1 MLELM
6 RSFLA
11 LSFLLLPLFTYAQDE
26 APADTVKI
34 PAAIEELEEIQ
45 LMIDVAPTIS
55 LDESDLGD
63 ASSQSISSLLTAGRD
78 PYFSAA
84 TFNWGI
90 SRFRIR
96 GYDNDNFITYMN
108 GVPMDNLDNGFSAF
122 FLWNG
127 LNDVLRNRDNSLG
140 LRPNTYAFG
149 NIGGMFNIDSRASKQ
164 WKQFRVNYASTNRNY
179 TNRLMATYSTGIT
192 PKGWAFTGSASRR
205 WAQEGYITGTFYD
218 AWAYFLSAEKIFNA
232 RHSLALTSFGAP
244 TKYGRSGASIRELQD
259 LSGSPYYNPFWG
271 YQNGEKRNSSVSQN
285 HQPTFILT
293 HDWKPSNKSSVI
305 TAASYTFGQR
315 SISAIDWYNAP
326 DPRADYYRDLPSFI
340 TTQDPEQAL
349 LVEELLREN
358 EALRQ
363 IQWDRF
369 YNVNRN
375 NIETIKNVNGIE
387 GNDVTGKRSRYIL
400 EQRVTAT
407 QRFNF
412 NTVVNTLIGERYNFS
427 GGLSYQFQKNRQYK
441 EVGDLLGGEF
451 YVDLNQFAERDFP
464 DAPGANQNDINR
476 PNRVLY
482 EGDRFGYDYDY
493 VMQKAAAWG
502 QLVAK
507 WNHVDAFVA
516 LELSNTNY
524 FRKGYVRNGLFPDN
538 SEGKSEV
545 FNFFNYAVKAGLTY
559 KIDGRNYLFANGTYQ
574 TRASYIN
581 NIFVSPRTRNTTVPD
596 PRNETIRSVEAG
608 YVLNAPRVK
617 ARFTGF
623 MTEFLDQ
630 TRTLTF
636 FHDDFRNF
644 VNYSLTNI
652 DKMHMGG
659 ELGLEAKIYKG
670 LSLNLAGTLGRYFY
684 TSRQNAYVT
693 QDNSQEVLSEGEV
706 IYSKFFKL
714 GGSPQRAAT
723 AGFSYRSP
731 KYWFFN
737 VNFNYFDDIWLDIN
751 PIRRTTA
758 AVDLL
763 ETGSPLYQEVIAQE
777 QLSGQF
783 TMDFFGG
790 YSLKLDKYFGGI
802 KKPTY
807 LYINLGITNLT
818 NNQRFITGGYEQLRF
833 DFDDRRVEKFPN
845 RYSYAYGIN
854 YFLSLTLRM

>member
-1 MLELM
+1 M
-6 RSFLA
+6 RTFLA
-11 LSFLLLPLFTYAQDE
+11 FTILLCPFLVFSQDLST
-26 APADTVKI
+26 DTV
-34 PAAIEELEEIQ
+34 PAPPAMQELQEIQ

-55 LDESDLGD
+55 LDETDMGD
-63 ASSQSISSLLTAGRD
+63 ASTQSISSLLTAGRD

-84 TFNWGI
+84 TFNWGV

-127 LNDVLRNRDNSLG
+127 LNDVLRSRDNSLG

-149 NIGGMFNIDSRASKQ
+149 NVGGMFNIDSRASKQ
-164 WKQFRVNYASTNRNY
+164 WKQLRVNYASANRNY

-192 PKGWAFTGSASRR
+192 PKGWAFSASASRR

-218 AWAYFLSAEKIFNA
+218 AWAYFMSGEKIFNTH
-232 RHSLALTSFGAP
+232 HSLALTAFAAP

-259 LSGSPYYNPFWG
+259 LAGTPFYNPFWG
-271 YQNGEKRNSSVSQN
+271 YQNGEKRNSSVSRN

-293 HDWKPSNKSSVI
+293 HEWKPSNKTNLI

-315 SISAIDWYNAP
+315 SVSAIDWYNAP
-326 DPRADYYRDLPSFI
+326 DPRADYYRNLPSFI
-340 TTQDPEQAL
+340 VTQDPEQAI
-349 LVEELLREN
+349 LVEQLLREN
-358 EALRQ
+358 ESLRQ

-369 YNVNRN
+369 YEINRT
-375 NIETIKNVNGIE
+375 NIETIRNVNGIE
-387 GNDVTGKRSRYIL
+387 GNDITGRRSRYVL

-412 NTVVNTLIGERYNFS
+412 NTVLNTLIGERYNLS
-427 GGLSYQFQKNRQYK
+427 GGLSFQFQKNRQYK
-441 EVGDLLGGEF
+441 ELDDLLGGDF
-451 YVDLNQFAERDFP
+451 YVDLNQFAERDF
-464 DAPGANQNDINR
+464 ATVPGANQNDLNR

-482 EGDRFGYDYDY
+482 EGDRFGYDYEY

-502 QLVAK
+502 QIVAK
-507 WNHVDAFVA
+507 WKSLDAFVA
-516 LELSNTNY
+516 LELSNTNFY
-524 FRKGYVRNGLFPDN
+524 RESFVRNGLFPEN

-545 FNFFNYAVKAGLTY
+545 FNFLNYAVKAGLTY

-574 TRASYIN
+574 TRAPYIN
-581 NIFVSPRTRNTTVPD
+581 NIFVSPRTRNTTVPN
-596 PRNETIRSVEAG
+596 PQNETIRSVEAG
-608 YVLNAPRVK
+608 YVLNAPRIK
-617 ARFTGF
+617 ARLTGF
-623 MTEFLDQ
+623 ATQFLDQ

-644 VNYSLTNI
+644 VNYTLTNV
-652 DKMHMGG
+652 DKMHMGAEMG
-659 ELGLEAKIYKG
+659 AEFKVYKG
-670 LSLNLAGTLGRYFY
+670 WSINLAGTLGRYYY
-684 TSRQNAYVT
+684 TSRQNAFVT
-693 QDNSQEVLSEGEV
+693 QDNSQEILAENEV
-706 IYSKFFKL
+706 VYSKFFKL

-731 KYWFFN
+731 KYWFVN
-737 VNFNYFDDIWLDIN
+737 VNFNYFDDMFIDIN
-751 PIRRTTA
+751 PIRRTAA

-763 ETGSPLYQEVIAQE
+763 EVGSAVYQEVIAQE
-777 QLSGQF
+777 QLNRQF

-790 YSLKLDKYFGGI
+790 YSLKLDKYFSGI
-802 KKPTY
+802 KRPTY
-807 LYINLGITNLT
+807 LYINLGVTNLT
-818 NNQRFITGGYEQLRF
+818 NNRNFVTGGFEQLRF